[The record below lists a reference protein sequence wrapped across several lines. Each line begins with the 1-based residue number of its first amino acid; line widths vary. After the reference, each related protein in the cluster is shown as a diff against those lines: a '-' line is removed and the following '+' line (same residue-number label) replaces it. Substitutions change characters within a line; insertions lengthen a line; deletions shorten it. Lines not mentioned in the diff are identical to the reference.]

1 MVATPSISFE
11 FFPPAPGGPEARFW
25 EAVARLAPLAP
36 AFMSVTY
43 GAGGTARDR
52 SDHVIRGLL
61 ARNDVTPAAH
71 ITCVGAPRAEVD
83 AVVTA
88 WAAAG
93 VTRIVALRGDM
104 PGVNGPFHSHPG
116 GYSNAAALVAGIKRI
131 ADLDISVAAYPEC
144 HPESRSVHADLDNLK
159 RKLDAGA
166 SRAITQ
172 YFFDAELFLR
182 FRDRAARAG
191 IAAPIVSGIL
201 PITNFAK
208 TMEFS
213 RRCGTTVP
221 AWLVSRFEE
230 LDEDAETRALVAA
243 TTACQL
249 CQKLLA
255 EGVTAF
261 HFYTLNRAS
270 LAYAICR
277 MLDVR
282 APMREAA

>member
-104 PGVNGPFHSHPG
+104 PGVERPVPF
-116 GYSNAAALVAGIKRI
+116 
-131 ADLDISVAAYPEC
+131 
-144 HPESRSVHADLDNLK
+144 
-159 RKLDAGA
+159 A
-166 SRAITQ
+166 SR
-172 YFFDAELFLR
+172 
-182 FRDRAARAG
+182 G
-191 IAAPIVSGIL
+191 
-201 PITNFAK
+201 
-208 TMEFS
+208 
-213 RRCGTTVP
+213 
-221 AWLVSRFEE
+221 
-230 LDEDAETRALVAA
+230 
-243 TTACQL
+243 
-249 CQKLLA
+249 LL
-255 EGVTAF
+255 
-261 HFYTLNRAS
+261 
-270 LAYAICR
+270 
-277 MLDVR
+277 
-282 APMREAA
+282 